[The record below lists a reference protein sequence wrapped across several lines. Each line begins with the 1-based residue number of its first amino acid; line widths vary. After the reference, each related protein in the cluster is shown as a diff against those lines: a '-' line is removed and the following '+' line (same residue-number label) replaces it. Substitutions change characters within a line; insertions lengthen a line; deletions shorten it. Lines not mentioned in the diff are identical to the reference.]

1 MLQQVTITSDTRT
14 SLIPLL
20 RSAIRSELRLLA
32 YGIAR
37 TRERLTQFEH
47 DHGMATAEFE
57 RRLAE
62 GAVDESLEFIEWQG
76 EIKTLRCLENQQQ
89 ALERAEVA

>member
-1 MLQQVTITSDTRT
+1 MLQHVTITSDTRT
-14 SLIPLL
+14 SLIPLV

-32 YGIAR
+32 YGVAR

-47 DHGMATAEFE
+47 EHDMATAEFE

-62 GAVDESLEFIEWQG
+62 GEVAESLEVIEWQG
-76 EIKTLRCLENQQQ
+76 EIKTLRYLEDQQQ
-89 ALERAEVA
+89 ALERAEIA